1 MTGVTDAM
9 IEAGANAF
17 GACHCDTCYPS
28 ASDRAYFGTI
38 YRAMEAARPPVQTDG
53 LVADLRHLLR
63 NAKIEGEGTVITIT
77 VNDRAER
84 MNLIGHLANLRD
96 RVV

>member
-1 MTGVTDAM
+1 MTDTLVERALPAFQKAFNDCLPGLIVEKEARHILQAVVDAM
-9 IEAGANAF
+9 QPALQR
-17 GACHCDTCYPS
+17 S
-28 ASDRAYFGTI
+28 
-38 YRAMEAARPPVQTDG
+38 G

-63 NAKIEGEGTVITIT
+63 DAEIEGEGTVITIT
-77 VNDRAER
+77 VNDRAAR